1 MNAEV
6 QVAEHPLV
14 RRLVDSGAAAWIDA
28 AGAEA
33 FAAAPGHAV
42 LFLPGPPGR
51 YPDSSDVA
59 VVLAEIAKA
68 FPTLRVGVAVQAD
81 AAGLAKRWQADRW
94 PALVFLAAGQR
105 LRTMYGISDWDVSLR
120 QVAQIMASPSSAG

>member
-6 QVAEHPLV
+6 HVAEHPLV
-14 RRLVDSGAAAWIDA
+14 RRLVDSGIAIWVDA
-28 AGAEA
+28 AGADA
-33 FAAAPGHAV
+33 FATAPGHAV

-81 AAGLAKRWQADRW
+81 AAELAKRWQ
-94 PALVFLAAGQR
+94 
-105 LRTMYGISDWDVSLR
+105 
-120 QVAQIMASPSSAG
+120 

>member
-1 MNAEV
+1 
-6 QVAEHPLV
+6 
-14 RRLVDSGAAAWIDA
+14 
-28 AGAEA
+28 
-33 FAAAPGHAV
+33 
-42 LFLPGPPGR
+42 

-81 AAGLAKRWQADRW
+81 AAELAKRWQVDRW

-105 LRTMYGISDWDVSLR
+105 LRNLYGISDWDVYLR
-120 QVAQIMASPSSAG
+120 QIAQIMQPLSSSGTVHTRPP